1 MLLYAKA
8 SAYYFYVKTKISVD
22 FQICISVHLSSF
34 NIPFTL
40 ITVLEFVADISQTS
54 KKLWGLAFFTFL
66 QLSISPTDI

>member
-22 FQICISVHLSSF
+22 FQICISVQLSS
-34 NIPFTL
+34 FTL

-66 QLSISPTDI
+66 QLSISHTDI